1 MALQDGFKI
10 LDVQVIDGGGG
21 FGHNVTYQITA
32 RDRVG
37 QGSGFAAKVKS
48 VNGAIPDSI
57 LITNNGKNYSSG
69 SWEGSLSGTGSPAIK
84 GNFTTLSITTSG
96 GDAAGSGS
104 ILVPVIGMDSSISI
118 NDINVERGFS
128 GTTANS
134 DIHDLYND
142 FASVGGLTDGGAA
155 TDVFGATE
163 TWNKPNFDWYNGG
176 PVSGAN
182 DQDNVIRFDEFYGAT
197 YDSYG
202 GRGCLAIG
210 TKITMADGS
219 LKNIEDINIG
229 EYVKSAQ
236 IPGVPL
242 DFDSEDTWKDWT
254 GVPHGNAPNSEWST
268 AYYDVQEL
276 NRVSPVSASVFDI
289 YYDFYDSYFLVNGS
303 LKVTWEHP
311 FFVLRNG
318 SYSFIKTLELKVG
331 DKIFQSDNNFINVTS
346 IESVLEEIET
356 VNINVEP
363 YDVYFAEGL
372 LLHNVHDKDA

>member
-142 FASVGGLTDGGAA
+142 FASIGGLTDGGAA
-155 TDVFGATE
+155 TDVF
-163 TWNKPNFDWYNGG
+163 
-176 PVSGAN
+176 
-182 DQDNVIRFDEFYGAT
+182 
-197 YDSYG
+197 
-202 GRGCLAIG
+202 L
-210 TKITMADGS
+210 S
-219 LKNIEDINIG
+219 LIHI
-229 EYVKSAQ
+229 
-236 IPGVPL
+236 
-242 DFDSEDTWKDWT
+242 
-254 GVPHGNAPNSEWST
+254 
-268 AYYDVQEL
+268 
-276 NRVSPVSASVFDI
+276 
-289 YYDFYDSYFLVNGS
+289 
-303 LKVTWEHP
+303 
-311 FFVLRNG
+311 
-318 SYSFIKTLELKVG
+318 
-331 DKIFQSDNNFINVTS
+331 
-346 IESVLEEIET
+346 
-356 VNINVEP
+356 
-363 YDVYFAEGL
+363 
-372 LLHNVHDKDA
+372 

>member
-202 GRGCLAIG
+202 GNGCLAIG

-242 DFDSEDTWKDWT
+242 DFDSEDTWKDWV
-254 GVPHGNAPNSEWST
+254 GVPHGNAPNNVWAT
-268 AYYDVQEL
+268 AFYDIQEL
-276 NRVSPVSASVFDI
+276 NRVSPVSASVFDL
-289 YYDFYDSYFLVNGS
+289 YYDFYDSYFLVNDK

-318 SYSFIKTLELKVG
+318 GYSFQKTLHLEIG
-331 DKIFQSDNNFINVTS
+331 DKVFSSENDFID
-346 IESVLEEIET
+346 IESIQLINEEIET
-356 VNINVEP
+356 VNFNVEP
-363 YDVYFAEGL
+363 YDVYFAEGM